1 MVALKKLLLD
11 VRVILRTGV
20 DPPNKAELIAKL
32 DEAISWAS
40 RQSRETA
47 EAPEPRAAGAQA
59 AVAWQM
65 AARNLKRTHPE
76 AFFKLQEEVSLILE
90 QRGIEDP
97 DKRLKQLERELKER
111 EGELEAERSRRAER
125 EQRIAELESALAG
138 SQAEE
143 ARILAEK
150 HFWEERVNEL
160 YRALATLAP
169 ELTGEDPQ
177 RLALLRIDHVREQ
190 LEQARR
196 SGSLADGGNAPSA
209 APSRAVI
216 EQVAAGQ
223 AHFSDAQRDWVIGEA
238 LTLTNWELS
247 PIELLA
253 KGDAWLARLLLERR
267 V

>member
-47 EAPEPRAAGAQA
+47 EVQDTRASAAQA
-59 AVAWQM
+59 AIAWQM
-65 AARNLKRTHPE
+65 AARNLKRSHPE
-76 AFFKLQEEVSLILE
+76 AFFRLQEEVSAILE

-97 DKRLKQLERELKER
+97 DKRLKQLERELRER
-111 EGELEAERSRRAER
+111 ESELEAERVRLAECER
-125 EQRIAELESALAG
+125 RIAALEQALAE
-138 SQAEE
+138 AE
-143 ARILAEK
+143 ASRAAILGER
-150 HFWEERVNEL
+150 HFWEERLAEL
-160 YRALATLAP
+160 YRALADLAP
-169 ELTGEDPQ
+169 ELAGEDPQ
-177 RLALLRIDHVREQ
+177 RLALLRIAHVAEQ

-196 SGSLADGGNAPSA
+196 TGTLGDGGAAPSA

-216 EQVAAGQ
+216 EQVAAGE
-223 AHFSDAQRDWVIGEA
+223 ARFSDAQRDWVIGEA
-238 LTLTNWELS
+238 LTLTNWEMS
-247 PIELLA
+247 PVEMLA

-267 V
+267 P